1 MTETSYVVKNISKNI
16 WKVSADS
23 NVYLL
28 LLEEPIVIDTGR
40 RSNRDLL
47 TRFLDKVYPLEKVKN
62 VIFTH
67 LHSDHIGNFDLF
79 KNAEFFASQKEID
92 SFSKDPVATTMDEDI
107 AHKFNVKLQPVKD
120 FNDLYVIN
128 TPGHTAGSI
137 CLWYAKGKILFSGD
151 TIFYNKK
158 FGRVDLPTSVPDQL
172 QRSVMKLIHYN
183 FRILCPGHDY

>member
-1 MTETSYVVKNISKNI
+1 MTGTSYVVKNISKNI

-40 RSNRDLL
+40 RSNRDIL
-47 TRFLDKVYPLEKVKN
+47 TRFLDKVYPLDKVKK

-67 LHSDHIGNFDLF
+67 LHYDHIGNFDLF

-92 SFSKDPVATTMDEDI
+92 LFNKDPVATTMDEDI
-107 AHKFNVKLQPVKD
+107 ANKFNVKLQQVKD

-137 CLWYAKGKILFSGD
+137 CLWYAKEKILFSGD
-151 TIFYNKK
+151 TIFHNKK
-158 FGRVDLPTSVPDQL
+158 FGRVDLPTSVPKEF